1 MGDRARWNDPKQNPC
16 LQVSWGD
23 LTYFVPASMQCKRK
37 KVSVGIPVLRFQQKW
52 AWLPPFKVACKS
64 CSYHAK
70 HVWDLGMCTCGT
82 WWYWILTHFICIID
96 CRLVQGPHW
105 SWIGGAQQAQTGD
118 QALWQSSGQAWTRQ
132 SGRPGNLASKL
143 EPGNRAG
150 LAIWQTWQS
159 SHQSNLSHQDLNG
172 VSETGP
178 QWSFWDRTW
187 MILSGVP
194 QACWA
199 PESAIY

>member
-1 MGDRARWNDPKQNPC
+1 MEPCPKKKFAQTGANQTGNQTGVNRTSIISCRYCCWRISFVLLMG
-16 LQVSWGD
+16 SW
-23 LTYFVPASMQCKRK
+23 CKGRN
-37 KVSVGIPVLRFQQKW
+37 G
-52 AWLPPFKVACKS
+52 
-64 CSYHAK
+64 HA
-70 HVWDLGMCTCGT
+70 
-82 WWYWILTHFICIID
+82 
-96 CRLVQGPHW
+96 
-105 SWIGGAQQAQTGD
+105 IGGAQQAQTGD